1 MGEKQNNSCS
11 VEGGIS
17 DEMKDV
23 RCRLRWTIEMPGQH
37 RRADPVYR
45 CMGEEARIRA

>member
-1 MGEKQNNSCS
+1 MGEKQNDSCS

-17 DEMKDV
+17 EEMKDV
-23 RCRLRWTIEMPGQH
+23 TRGLRTIVVSGQH

-45 CMGEEARIRA
+45 GMGEEARIRT